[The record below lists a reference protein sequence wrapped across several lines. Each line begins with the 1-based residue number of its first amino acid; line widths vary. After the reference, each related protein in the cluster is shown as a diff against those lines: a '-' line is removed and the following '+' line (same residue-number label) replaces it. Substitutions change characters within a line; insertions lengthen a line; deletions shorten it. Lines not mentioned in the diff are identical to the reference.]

1 MFDGPFSESIVK
13 RAQDKRLLEIALVDI
28 RDFGIGRHKAVDDK
42 PYGGGVGMVL
52 RFDVLAKAIQS
63 TLDDKLNAS
72 EQKVVLLSA
81 SGELFEQKIA
91 KDLSNLKHL
100 ILICGHYEGVDERI
114 LKYVDAEISIGNFVL
129 TGGEIPA
136 MMIADSVV
144 RLIPGVIT
152 DGATETESFSN
163 ISLEHPQYTRP
174 DIFEG
179 EKVPGVL
186 LSGNHS
192 EIAKWKEEE
201 SVKKTK
207 KNRKDIEI

>member
-1 MFDGPFSESIVK
+1 MFDGPFKESIVK
-13 RAQDKRLLEIALVDI
+13 RAQDKGLLEITLVDI
-28 RDFGIGRHKAVDDK
+28 RDFGIGRHKTVDDK

-63 TLDDKLNAS
+63 TFDNKLNAD

-81 SGELFEQKIA
+81 SGELFQQKTA
-91 KDLSNLKHL
+91 KDFSNLKHL
-100 ILICGHYEGVDERI
+100 VLICGHYEGVDERV
-114 LKYVDAEISIGNFVL
+114 LKYVDEEISIGNFVL

-136 MMIADSVV
+136 MLITDSVA

-152 DGATETESFSN
+152 EGATETESFSKN
-163 ISLEHPQYTRP
+163 LLEHPQYTRP

-179 EKVPGVL
+179 EKVPSVL

-192 EIAKWKEEE
+192 EIEKWKEEE
-201 SVKKTK
+201 SIKKTK
-207 KNRKDIEI
+207 KNRKDINL